1 MCYGKTSTQKIE
13 RQIDRQIHRSIDT
26 YTHLDRQDDP
36 HRVLY
41 VYFLATQIH
50 QKHNL
55 SFFPSIFINFP
66 GFYLTIYLLEAK
78 HSCDPVCRSVGQS
91 VCRSVCLSLK
101 DGKFHFY
108 APIGALVNLFIY
120 LSICI
125 NFYRIFQ
132 LNHVCTYINQSNGI
146 CAPTL
151 VRKITYISV

>member
-1 MCYGKTSTQKIE
+1 MILIVYYMYIFWQPKFIKNTICLS
-13 RQIDRQIHRSIDT
+13 S
-26 YTHLDRQDDP
+26 HL
-36 HRVLY
+36 
-41 VYFLATQIH
+41 FL
-50 QKHNL
+50 
-55 SFFPSIFINFP
+55 SIFQAS
-66 GFYLTIYLLEAK
+66 IYLLEAK

-146 CAPTL
+146 C
-151 VRKITYISV
+151 TYILYSILVKFLPSLYIYERIRQ